1 MPSLN
6 NGFGTQYLGQR
17 DFRPDGSYLTT
28 TFFCL
33 LYLPIFPIR
42 SVRVV
47 PDATKKDISAGFFTK
62 KFFIVLEKR
71 RPDLGQ
77 VLSVYACG
85 AAVVALTVFFFAKVD
100 PYLKDQF
107 PDFSGGWK
115 STVIFALTL
124 SPPLLLAKF
133 LQWGARQRMK
143 AEIRDPNNPTP
154 IG

>member
-47 PDATKKDISAGFFTK
+47 PDATKKDISLGFLTK
-62 KFFIVLEKR
+62 KFFIVLENRK
-71 RPDLGQ
+71 PHLGQ
-77 VLSVYACG
+77 VLSIYACG
-85 AAVVALTVFFFAKVD
+85 LAVVALTIFFFAKVD
-100 PYLKDQF
+100 PYLKEQF

-115 STVIFALTL
+115 SIVIFALTL

-133 LQWGARQRMK
+133 LQWSARQRMK
-143 AEIRDPNNPTP
+143 SEIRDPNSPTP